1 MSEICDYWKDCE
13 NGIND
18 NQCEKFVCER
28 RNDIYDEFRPKKERK
43 TMSDSIFKDL
53 QELANLGYQIRLL
66 INTLRGVVPDFLI
79 DAIIESTTGYSKETE
94 Q

>member
-28 RNDIYDEFRPKKERK
+28 RNDIYDEFRPKKE
-43 TMSDSIFKDL
+43 
-53 QELANLGYQIRLL
+53 
-66 INTLRGVVPDFLI
+66 
-79 DAIIESTTGYSKETE
+79 KE